1 MIPTGSAVSSLG
13 LTLVSSKSHKATK
26 QQQRD
31 RARRRAQRQEKV
43 AVQRQAERKRTGQA
57 VVVAVVALL
66 VVAGIVLLSKVLG
79 STDDTTDAS
88 GSTDASGIVCTEPP
102 AAPGT
107 PATYEL
113 PDATEAEGRTYTA
126 VVTPNCGDISVDLDG
141 TDAPQSV
148 ASFLMLAED
157 GFYDDSP
164 CHRLLASG
172 NTVLQC
178 GDPTGTGTGGPG
190 YGYGVEYVPEDGSY
204 PRGTL
209 AMARTGD
216 LEAGTGSQFF
226 IVATDSVWPPS
237 GGGYTIFGN
246 VTSGMEIIDHIVDAG
261 VTGGGADGSPAQ
273 PISILEIAVTE
284 KKA

>member
-1 MIPTGSAVSSLG
+1 M
-13 LTLVSSKSHKATK
+13 SSKSHKATK

-31 RARRRAQRQEKV
+31 RARRRAQRREK
-43 AVQRQAERKRTGQA
+43 AAAQKQAERKRTGQA
-57 VVVAVVALL
+57 VVVALVALL
-66 VVAGIVLLSKVLG
+66 VVAGIVGLSMLLGNDDSGDETADAG
-79 STDDTTDAS
+79 SDA
-88 GSTDASGIVCTEPP
+88 TAADGIVCADPP
-102 AAPGT
+102 AVPGEA
-107 PATYEL
+107 ATFEL
-113 PDATEAEGRTYTA
+113 PDADAAAGNAYTA
-126 VVTPNCGDISVDLDG
+126 VVTTNCGDLTIELDG
-141 TDAPQSV
+141 TGAPQSV
-148 ASFLMLAED
+148 ASFLMLAEN

-190 YGYGVEYVPEDGSY
+190 YGFGVESVPEDGSY

-209 AMARTGD
+209 AMARTAD
-216 LEAGTGSQFF
+216 LESGTGSQFF

-246 VTSGMEIIDHIVDAG
+246 VTSGMEIIDHIVAAG
-261 VTGGGADGSPAQ
+261 VSGGGGDGSPAQ

>member
-1 MIPTGSAVSSLG
+1 M
-13 LTLVSSKSHKATK
+13 SSKSPKATK

-31 RARRRAQRQEKV
+31 RERRRAQRQEKA
-43 AVQRQAERKRTGQA
+43 AVQRQTERTRTVQA
-57 VVVAVVALL
+57 VVVALVALL
-66 VVAGIVLLSKVLG
+66 VVAGIVVLSTVLG
-79 STDDTTDAS
+79 NSNDATGPDATDAAEMADAS
-88 GSTDASGIVCTEPP
+88 GVVCTESP

-107 PATYEL
+107 ATTYAL
-113 PDATEAEGRTYTA
+113 PDAAEAAGRAYTA
-126 VVTPNCGDISVDLDG
+126 VLTTNCGDVTVELDG

-148 ASFLMLAED
+148 ASFLMLAEN

-178 GDPTGTGTGGPG
+178 GDPTGTGAGGPG

-209 AMARTGD
+209 AMARTAD

-226 IVATDSVWPPS
+226 VVATDSVWPPS

-246 VTSGMEIIDHIVDAG
+246 VTSGMEIIDHIVAAG
-261 VTGGGADGSPAQ
+261 VSGGGADGSPAQ